1 VLRRNV
7 KERRLQATQTNQ
19 PAEPIERP
27 RIGDFMRQTS
37 IFLNSFLSAGALA
50 FGMTAPAMAQVSQDS
65 GIPAEDAAESDVGLV
80 DIVVTATKREQS
92 LQDVPASV
100 SAVSG
105 ERLTQTDIGQLSEL
119 TGIVPN
125 FQIQRDPIGDRINI
139 RGIQSGNNAGLEQ
152 SVSTF
157 VDGVYRGRGVQTR
170 FAFLD
175 LARVE
180 VLRGPQGTLFGKN
193 TIGGALNLT
202 TARPTRAFKAEL
214 GAGYTFDGVREA
226 NFDGFVS
233 GPISDSIRF
242 RLAGT
247 YSDLSRGHLR
257 NAFYGGK
264 STPKLKEFAL
274 RGTIEADLDDVTLVT
289 ARYEHGDFD
298 QFGQPFG
305 IRVGGPLTPILAA
318 FGAPADGRKAV
329 AIGSINPV
337 LNIGSSGNH
346 NGKSDEASLTLTRE
360 IGSGTLTAI
369 GAYSSYDFK
378 RQLDA
383 DFSPVDVV
391 RFDDS
396 EDFEQGSVEIRYASD
411 PDRPL
416 HFIVGGYYQ
425 YNTLVATGDS
435 QFNVCAAPVCVGP
448 ALSPA
453 PAPTPTPPPGGPSA
467 RQGALAQPQE
477 LAIDTLLAG
486 GCAAATAAGANPATD
501 RNCILSGLIS
511 GFNGTPLAYTDFGR
525 FLVLDQKDKVAALFG
540 EVTYRIN
547 DKISVTGGLRYSYE
561 KKTGTQTATATNFGT
576 RVRNPLTGN
585 QAAYLAATGMPGLDP
600 FQAIGEGAE
609 HAFVLGRKEN
619 SLTYSA
625 GIQFE
630 PNKDTLLY
638 AKISSG
644 FKAGGFNSFAL
655 SASPA
660 EAEFE
665 DESATGIEA
674 GAKLKFFDNRATL
687 NVAAFRTKF
696 KDIQTAVFTG
706 STSFIVQNAAA
717 ATSTGLELDGRLAV
731 TDRLTLGASAAYV
744 DFKYDSFPNAA
755 CTVDQLFQF
764 RTDTGQPLATIQDC
778 SQAFRNDLKGRTSEN
793 TPKYSGSA
801 NFSYVLP
808 IAGFTLTT
816 IGDLLFQSKQ
826 FRDSDLDPTLIQR
839 SYAKVNMSLIFG
851 PEDGQWDLSVI
862 GKNIFDKKTFTY
874 GSDTPLLE
882 GARQFAPDRPRTI
895 AVRARARF

>member
-1 VLRRNV
+1 
-7 KERRLQATQTNQ
+7 
-19 PAEPIERP
+19 
-27 RIGDFMRQTS
+27 MRKTKV
-37 IFLNSFLSAGALA
+37 ILNSLLSASLVALA
-50 FGMTAPAMAQVSQDS
+50 MPGTAHA
-65 GIPAEDAAESDVGLV
+65 AEDAADGEVGLEE
-80 DIVVTATKREQS
+80 IIVTAQKREQS

-105 ERLTQTDIGQLSEL
+105 ERLTQTDVGQLSEL

-202 TARPTRAFKAEL
+202 TARPTRDFKAEL

-233 GPISDSIRF
+233 GPISDRIRF

-257 NAFYGGK
+257 NAFYAGK
-264 STPKLKEFAL
+264 STPKLEEFAL

-318 FGAPADGRKAV
+318 FGAPADGRKIV

-337 LNIGSSGNH
+337 LDIGSSGNH
-346 NGKSDEASLTLTRE
+346 KGKSDEASLTVTRE
-360 IGSGTLTAI
+360 VGGGTLTAI
-369 GAYSSYDFK
+369 GAYSRYDFK

-391 RFDDS
+391 RFDDA
-396 EDFEQGSVEIRYASD
+396 EKFEQESFELRYASD
-411 PDRPL
+411 ASRP
-416 HFIVGGYYQ
+416 FQYIVGGYLQ
-425 YNTLVATGDS
+425 RNTLVASGDS
-435 QFNVCAAPVCVGP
+435 QFNVRG
-448 ALSPA
+448 S
-453 PAPTPTPPPGGPSA
+453 GN
-467 RQGALAQPQE
+467 E
-477 LAIDTLLAG
+477 LAIDTLLAA
-486 GCAAATAAGANPATD
+486 GCAAAGNNPGN
-501 RNCILSGLIS
+501 RNCILTGLIT
-511 GFNGTPLAYTDFGR
+511 GFDGTPLQYTDFGR

-540 EVTYRIN
+540 EVTYKFN

-576 RVRNPLTGN
+576 RVRNPLIGN

-625 GIQFE
+625 GLQFE
-630 PNKDTLLY
+630 PNNDTLLY

-655 SASPA
+655 SANPA

-665 DESATGIEA
+665 DERATGIEA
-674 GAKLKFFDNRATL
+674 GAKLKLLDNRATL
-687 NVAAFRTKF
+687 NVAVFRTKF
-696 KDIQTAVFTG
+696 KNIQTAVFTG

-717 ATSTGLELDGRLAV
+717 ATSTGLEVDGRLAV

-764 RTDTGQPLATIQDC
+764 RTDTSNPLATIQNC

-793 TPKYSGSA
+793 TPKYSGNA
-801 NFSYVLP
+801 NFTYVLP
-808 IAGFTLTT
+808 IGGFKLTT
-816 IGDLLFQSKQ
+816 IGDVLFQSKQ
-826 FRDSDLDPTLIQR
+826 FRDSDLDPTLIQK
-839 SYAKVNMSLIFG
+839 SYGKVNMTFIFA
-851 PEDGQWDLSVI
+851 PENGQWDLSVI

>member
-1 VLRRNV
+1 
-7 KERRLQATQTNQ
+7 
-19 PAEPIERP
+19 
-27 RIGDFMRQTS
+27 MRQYST
-37 IFLNSFLSAGALA
+37 ILNRLLAATILAMGIAGPV
-50 FGMTAPAMAQVSQDS
+50 FAQVEGGDAA
-65 GIPAEDAAESDVGLV
+65 PAEDSAESEIGLS

-105 ERLTQTDIGQLSEL
+105 ERLTQSDIGQLSEL

-175 LARVE
+175 LERVE

-202 TARPTRAFKAEL
+202 TARPTRAFKAQI

-226 NFDGFVS
+226 NLDGFVS

-257 NAFYGGK
+257 NAFYGGQ
-264 STPKLKEFAL
+264 STPKLEEFAF
-274 RGTIEADLDDVTLVT
+274 RGTIEADLDDATLVT

-305 IRVGGPLTPILAA
+305 IRVGGPLAPILAA
-318 FGAPADGRKAV
+318 FGAPANGRRVV
-329 AIGSINPV
+329 AIGSNNPV
-337 LNIGSSGNH
+337 LDIGSSGNH
-346 NGKSDEASLTLTRE
+346 KGNSDEASLTITRE
-360 IGSGTLTAI
+360 IGEGTLTAI
-369 GAYSSYDFK
+369 GAYSAYNFK

-391 RFDDS
+391 RFDDA
-396 EDFEQGSVEIRYASD
+396 ERFEQESFELRYASD
-411 PDRPL
+411 PTRPFQ
-416 HFIVGGYYQ
+416 FIVGAYLQ
-425 YNTLVATGDS
+425 RNTLVASGDS
-435 QFNVCAAPVCVGP
+435 QFNVRG
-448 ALSPA
+448 S
-453 PAPTPTPPPGGPSA
+453 GG
-467 RQGALAQPQE
+467 E
-477 LAIDTLLAG
+477 LAIDTLLAA
-486 GCAAATAAGANPATD
+486 GCAASGNNPGN
-501 RNCILSGLIS
+501 RNCILTSVIT
-511 GFNGTPLAYTDFGR
+511 GFDGTPLQYTDFGR
-525 FLVLDQKDKVAALFG
+525 FLVLDQTDKVAAVFG
-540 EVTYRIN
+540 EATYKIS
-547 DKISVTGGLRYSYE
+547 DTISVTGGLRYSYE

-576 RVRNPLTGN
+576 RVRNLLVGN
-585 QAAYLAATGMPGLDP
+585 QVAYFNATGMPGLEP
-600 FQAIGEGAE
+600 FQAIGEGVE
-609 HAFVLGRKEN
+609 HAFVLGRQES

-655 SASPA
+655 GPNPA

-674 GAKLKFFDNRATL
+674 GAKLKFFDNRATI

-717 ATSTGLELDGRLAV
+717 ATSIGLELDGRLAV

-764 RTDTGQPLATIQDC
+764 RIDTANPLATIQNC

-793 TPKYSGSA
+793 TPKFSGNA
-801 NFSYVLP
+801 NFTYVLP
-808 IAGFTLTT
+808 IGGFTLTT

-826 FRDSDLDPTLIQR
+826 FRDSDLDPTLVQKA
-839 SYAKVNMSLIFG
+839 YAKANLTMIFG
-851 PEDGQWDLSVI
+851 PEDGQWDVSVI
-862 GKNIFDKKTFTY
+862 GKNIFDRKTFTY

-882 GARQFAPDRPRTI
+882 GARQFAPDRPRTV
-895 AVRARARF
+895 AVRARVRF

>member
-1 VLRRNV
+1 
-7 KERRLQATQTNQ
+7 
-19 PAEPIERP
+19 
-27 RIGDFMRQTS
+27 MRQTNVT
-37 IFLNSFLSAGALA
+37 LNSLLSASILVFAIATPGIARA
-50 FGMTAPAMAQVSQDS
+50 ADEQEAAAP
-65 GIPAEDAAESDVGLV
+65 DAADGEVGL
-80 DIVVTATKREQS
+80 DEIVVTAQKREQS
-92 LQDVPASV
+92 LQDVPGSV
-100 SAVSG
+100 QAVSR
-105 ERLTQTDIGQLSEL
+105 ESLAQRDVGQLSEL

-193 TIGGALNLT
+193 TIGGALNIT
-202 TARPTRAFKAEL
+202 TARPTSELKAEL

-233 GPISDSIRF
+233 GPISDRIRF

-257 NAFYGGK
+257 NLFYGGA
-264 STPKLKEFAL
+264 STPKLEEFAF

-318 FGAPADGRKAV
+318 FGAPADGRKLV

-346 NGKSDEASLTLTRE
+346 KGKSDEASLTITRE
-360 IGSGTLTAI
+360 IGGGTLTAI
-369 GAYSSYDFK
+369 GAYSRYDFK

-391 RFDDS
+391 RFDDA
-396 EDFEQGSVEIRYASD
+396 EDFEQESFELRYASD
-411 PDRPL
+411 PNRP
-416 HFIVGGYYQ
+416 FQYIIGGYLQ
-425 YNTLVATGDS
+425 RNTLVASGDS
-435 QFNVCAAPVCVGP
+435 QFNVRG
-448 ALSPA
+448 S
-453 PAPTPTPPPGGPSA
+453 GN
-467 RQGALAQPQE
+467 E
-477 LAIDTLLAG
+477 LAIDTLLAA
-486 GCAAATAAGANPATD
+486 GCAAAGNNPGN
-501 RNCILSGLIS
+501 RNCILTGLIT
-511 GFNGTPLAYTDFGR
+511 GFDGTPLAYTDFGR

-540 EVTYRIN
+540 EATYKIT
-547 DKISVTGGLRYSYE
+547 DTISVTGGLRYSYE
-561 KKTGTQTATATNFGT
+561 KKTATQTATATNFGT
-576 RVRNPLTGN
+576 RIRNPLIGN
-585 QAAYLAATGMPGLDP
+585 QAAYLAATGIPGLDP

-655 SASPA
+655 SADPA

-665 DESATGIEA
+665 DERATGIEV
-674 GAKLKFFDNRATL
+674 GAKLKLLDNRATL
-687 NVAAFRTKF
+687 NIAGFRTKF

-717 ATSTGLELDGRLAV
+717 ATSTGVELDARLAV
-731 TDRLTLGASAAYV
+731 TDGLTLGASAAYV

-764 RTDTGQPLATIQDC
+764 RTDTNNPLATIQNC
-778 SQAFRNDLKGRTSEN
+778 SQAFRNNLKGRTSEN
-793 TPKYSGSA
+793 TPKYSGNL
-801 NFSYVLP
+801 NFTYVLP
-808 IAGFTLTT
+808 IAGFKLTT
-816 IGDLLFQSKQ
+816 VGDVLFQSKQ
-826 FRDSDLDPTLIQR
+826 FRDSDLDPTLVQR
-839 SYAKVNMSLIFG
+839 SYAKANLTFIFG
-851 PEDGQWDLSVI
+851 PEDGQWDLSII
-862 GKNIFDKKTFTY
+862 GKNIFDKKTFVY

-882 GARQFAPDRPRTI
+882 GARQFAPDRPRTV